1 MNKSLLTIAL
11 CAASLWAGAAFA
23 QESKPAVRT
32 MKVSMA
38 KNINGVET
46 RVDTTITLQPGQDP
60 NEVLRSL
67 GMNTDELRI
76 PEISTDGPATYR
88 QTDVDIQY
96 GGEGAKKI
104 VIVRDGQ
111 NQVMELNEQGNW
123 TTPDGQVIELSS
135 GQVNFIGEDGEHR
148 VIRVVDGEGKT
159 IEVNVD
165 ASGDSLMPRVVIL
178 QKSVEGAEGLDSMQW
193 QMDNGQIIMMKEN
206 PGSRHFEAEETER
219 VEIRMGRT
227 MEGSDSLR
235 TIVRETSIVVIR
247 LEKATKADLDMLRES
262 GAENLNNKLALDD
275 LVVYP
280 NPGNGI
286 FDLSFR
292 SREEGDLLIE
302 VRDLQ
307 GRLTYERSLSNFR
320 GYFQDDLDL
329 SGASSGIYFLTIRV
343 GDRSATKKLIVE

>member
-11 CAASLWAGAAFA
+11 CAASLWTGAAFA

-76 PEISTDGPATYR
+76 PDISTPGTYR
-88 QTDVDIQY
+88 QTDVDVEY
-96 GGEGAKKI
+96 SGEGAKKI
-104 VIVRDGQ
+104 VIVRDGK

-123 TTPDGQVIELSS
+123 TTPDGQVIELNG
-135 GQVNFIGEDGEHR
+135 GQVNFIDEDGEHR
-148 VIRVVDGEGKT
+148 VIRVQDGEGKT
-159 IEVNVD
+159 IEVNVNT
-165 ASGDSLMPRVVIL
+165 SVDSLMPRVVIVRE
-178 QKSVEGAEGLDSMQW
+178 SVEGAEGLDSMQW
-193 QMDNGQIIMMKEN
+193 QIDNGQVIMLNEN
-206 PGSRHFEAEETER
+206 VDSRHFEAEETER
-219 VEIRMGRT
+219 VEIHMGRT
-227 MEGSDSLR
+227 MEGGDSFR
-235 TIVRETSIVVIR
+235 TVILETNIVICRI
-247 LEKATKADLDMLRES
+247 EKVSKADLDMLRES
-262 GAENLNNKLALDD
+262 GADDLNNKLALDD

-280 NPGNGI
+280 NPGKGV

-292 SREEGDLLIE
+292 SKEEGDLAIE

-307 GRLTYERSLSNFR
+307 GRLTYERSISNFR